1 MSGQSVYVKIRRRST
16 ADVVNAEA
24 SELSDEDLIRQ
35 ALTGNQ
41 IGFEELTHRY
51 QERLFASIR
60 RDVGCPILAEDIV
73 QDAFVRAF
81 TALASFRGGSAFYT
95 WLYRIAMNSR
105 RTYLR
110 KSQATVTLQHDL
122 DCQCQLHPHTPD
134 SPTDRIERDE
144 TRVQVRQALSR
155 LDENHRRIL
164 ILREFDGYD
173 YQKIAEVLRV
183 NMGTVRSRLA
193 RARSR
198 LKKELTPYV
207 QPERFSRPVL
217 ADRRSSPPNAPKPKR
232 R

>member
-1 MSGQSVYVKIRRRST
+1 MNT
-16 ADVVNAEA
+16 DV
-24 SELSDEDLIRQ
+24 SERTDRELIDW
-35 ALTGNQ
+35 ALAGNQ
-41 IGFEELTHRY
+41 RGFEELTHRY
-51 QERLFASIR
+51 QDRLFASIR

-105 RTYLR
+105 RSYLR

-122 DCQCQLHPHTPD
+122 AGGEPWQKATPD

-144 TRVQVRQALSR
+144 ARVQVRQALSR

-164 ILREFDGYD
+164 ILREFDGCD
-173 YQKIAEVLRV
+173 YRTIAQLLRV

-207 QPERFSRPVL
+207 HP
-217 ADRRSSPPNAPKPKR
+217 DRYSTTSLKAR
-232 R
+232 REPAESEAVCL

>member
-1 MSGQSVYVKIRRRST
+1 MIP
-16 ADVVNAEA
+16 DA
-24 SELSDEDLIRQ
+24 SERSDGELIDW
-35 ALTGNQ
+35 ALQGNQ
-41 IGFEELTHRY
+41 RGFEELTHRY
-51 QERLFASIR
+51 QDRLFASIR

-105 RTYLR
+105 RTYMR
-110 KSQATVTLQHDL
+110 KCHATVALQHDW
-122 DCQCQLHPHTPD
+122 DGGSQLQKATPD
-134 SPTDRIERDE
+134 SPSDRIERDE

-164 ILREFDGYD
+164 ILREFDGHD
-173 YQKIAEVLRV
+173 YQTIAQVLRV

-207 QPERFSRPVL
+207 QPERYPKTVL
-217 ADRRSSPPNAPKPKR
+217 AGRQESAKNSAVCL
-232 R
+232 